1 MSQKEGKI
9 VKGVHLSSIQALE
22 AKIDRLGHLLEGR
35 PNESK
40 TQIWH
45 PKCLV
50 EMQISNESNFVAEF
64 MTEEAVPSSLL
75 DLRFPSWTYYW
86 QRNFVGNAFT
96 EYYGSVF
103 VIRKD
108 TGAILTWNLIESASI
123 QATDLPPWSKSP
135 YYNHQTNSSQVSF
148 GTGKTDSI
156 AHHVSS
162 CINCYANWGSISYT
176 WSSDA

>member
-1 MSQKEGKI
+1 MSQKEDEAAKD
-9 VKGVHLSSIQALE
+9 VYLASIQTLE

-35 PNESK
+35 PNERK
-40 TQIWH
+40 VQICH
-45 PKCLV
+45 PEGVIEL
-50 EMQISNESNFVAEF
+50 QISNESIFAAEF
-64 MTEEAVPSSLL
+64 MTEDAISESLL
-75 DLRFPSWTYYW
+75 DLRFASWRYHW
-86 QRNFVGNAFT
+86 ERNSFGNAFT
-96 EYYGSVF
+96 EYYGTVF

-123 QATDLPPWSKSP
+123 QATDLPHWSKSP
-135 YYNHQTNSSQVSF
+135 YYNYQTNSSTVSF

-162 CINCYANWGSISYT
+162 CINCFANWGSISYT